1 MSEIRAR
8 SRWHTVIINLM
19 FVLLAGSYFIWT
31 VVNHQ
36 RIGSLLANTFNINDP
51 ASYNRIFLQFG
62 ILFLVGYL
70 TATIPFY
77 IRSKRYQALGY
88 LLLTM
93 LLVAGC
99 VPWLIVVNS
108 EMIHFAQYALLGVLL
123 FPLIRSYWLTVVVG
137 TLLGAVDEGMQYWVW
152 TPDMHYFDFNDV
164 LFNLLGTV
172 LGVLL
177 IGAWT
182 GHTSSGRPYLRI
194 GWAIIGSV
202 VLMVVIGW
210 LTHLLDIFPNPDH
223 PAPVQL
229 IREAETSFWTV
240 LPPHR
245 QFHVLRPGPGTAVLL
260 ILLVL
265 FMGLDRAIF
274 YGTNQKEP
282 ASTSFKNLITPSK

>member
-1 MSEIRAR
+1 MPDMSKISAR
-8 SRWHTVIINLM
+8 SGWSVWMYVLLTVI
-19 FVLLAGSYFIWT
+19 ASSYFIWT

-51 ASYNRIFLQFG
+51 VSYNRVFLQFG
-62 ILFLVGYL
+62 VLFLGAYL
-70 TATIPFY
+70 AVTIPFY
-77 IRSKRYQALGY
+77 LRSKRYLALGY
-88 LLLTM
+88 LFLTIT
-93 LLVAGC
+93 LTAAC

-108 EMIHFAQYALLGVLL
+108 EIIHFAQYALLGVLL

-177 IGAWT
+177 IGAWLGRYSPGRSQWRT
-182 GHTSSGRPYLRI
+182 GWLILGS
-194 GWAIIGSV
+194 II
-202 VLMVVIGW
+202 LLTALGW
-210 LTHLLDIFPNPDH
+210 LTQWLDIYPDPTN

-229 IREAETSFWTV
+229 IREAEKEFWTV

-245 QFHVLRPGPGTAVLL
+245 RFHVLRPGPGAAV
-260 ILLVL
+260 ILLML
-265 FMGLDRAIF
+265 AIFMGLDRA
-274 YGTNQKEP
+274 
-282 ASTSFKNLITPSK
+282 LSKSAA